1 VGENT
6 SNRYHKMFH
15 YSPVSIWEE
24 DFSQVKAYLDDCR
37 KKGVRN
43 FRTFFH
49 DHPEEVIRLAQK
61 VRIVEVNK
69 ATLDLY
75 QAESAEDLFKGLP
88 LVFDKESYGVF
99 REELI
104 ALSEGKIEFSSEAV
118 TKTVKG
124 EERHILLQ
132 LAVAAG
138 SETTLSQVFVYI
150 SDISSQKRIERDLRE
165 SEAKYREIVDAA
177 YDAIFLIDAETGI
190 ILEAN
195 RRAEGLMGLSA
206 DEIVGMHYVELHPR
220 EEAERYRKI
229 YLNLVRHGKL
239 ISDNLILDSRQ
250 CGRVPVSLSSSIIQI
265 KGEKCISAFCREIPR
280 EDQGMHDVDGIK
292 GYRPDTLLTA
302 EPKKAL
308 SPREKEVLILI
319 ASGLTNKKIAEQ
331 LHVSE
336 KTIETHRARIMKK
349 IGVHK
354 TADLVRHALAKGLVS
369 KGPSE
374 SG

>member
-1 VGENT
+1 MGENT
-6 SNRYHKMFH
+6 SNRYHKIFH

-24 DFSQVKAYLDDCR
+24 DFSQVKDYLDDCR

-49 DHPEEVIRLAQK
+49 DHPEEVLRLAQK

-124 EERHILLQ
+124 EERHILLH

-138 SETTLSQVFVYI
+138 SENTLSQVFVYI
-150 SDISSQKRIERDLRE
+150 IDTSSQKRIERDLRE
-165 SEAKYREIVDAA
+165 SESKYREIVDAA

-195 RRAEGLMGLSA
+195 KRAEGLMGLSA
-206 DEIVGMHYVELHPR
+206 DEIIGMHCVELHPR
-220 EEAERYRKI
+220 EETERYRKI

-239 ISDNLILDSRQ
+239 ISTNLILASRQ
-250 CGRVPVSLSSSIIQI
+250 RGKIPVSLSSSVIEI
-265 KGEKCISAFCREIPR
+265 KGEKCISACCREIPK
-280 EDQGMHDVDGIK
+280 EDQGVYDTDEIK
-292 GYRPDTLLTA
+292 GYRPDTLLAA

-308 SPREKEVLILI
+308 SLREKEVLILI
-319 ASGLTNKKIAEQ
+319 ASGLTNKKIAEK

-336 KTIETHRARIMKK
+336 KTIETHRASIMKK

-354 TADLVRHALAKGLVS
+354 TADLVRHAPATGLVS
-369 KGPSE
+369 KGLAE

>member
-1 VGENT
+1 MGENT
-6 SNRYHKMFH
+6 LNRYHKMFH

-24 DFSQVKAYLDDCR
+24 DFSQVKACLDDCR

-49 DHPEEVIRLAQK
+49 DHPEEVLRLAQK

-75 QAESAEDLFKGLP
+75 QAESAEDLYQGLP
-88 LVFDKESYGVF
+88 LVFDKETYGVF

-104 ALSEGKIEFSSEAV
+104 ALSEGKPEFSSEAV

-124 EERHILLQ
+124 EERHILLH
-132 LAVAAG
+132 LVVAAG
-138 SETTLSQVFVYI
+138 SENTLSQVFVYI
-150 SDISSQKRIERDLRE
+150 TDISSQKRIERDLRE
-165 SEAKYREIVDAA
+165 SESKYRDIVDAA

-195 RRAEGLMGLSA
+195 KRAEGLMGLPA
-206 DEIVGMHYVELHPR
+206 DKIVGMHYVELHPK

-229 YLNLVRHGKL
+229 YLNPVRHEKPL
-239 ISDNLILDSRQ
+239 SNNLILASRQ
-250 CGRVPVSLSSSIIQI
+250 RGKIPVSLSSSVIEI
-265 KGEKCISAFCREIPR
+265 KGEKCISACCREIPK
-280 EDQGMHDVDGIK
+280 EDQGVHDVDEIR
-292 GYRPDTLLTA
+292 GYRPNILLTA
-302 EPKKAL
+302 EPKRAL
-308 SPREKEVLILI
+308 SLREKEVLILI

-349 IGVHK
+349 LCVHK